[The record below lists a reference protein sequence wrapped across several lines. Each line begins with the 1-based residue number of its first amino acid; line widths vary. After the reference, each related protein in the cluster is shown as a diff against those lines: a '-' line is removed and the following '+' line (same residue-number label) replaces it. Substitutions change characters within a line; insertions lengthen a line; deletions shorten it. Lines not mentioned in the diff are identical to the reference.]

1 MATLID
7 AAEFTSNEVYQ
18 IQATDP
24 VEGAASGASFSGTGI
39 SNQPHQ
45 QLANRTAFLKQRQ
58 DVNISNIAAM
68 QAFQA
73 LFTGLMAQNGYL
85 KIPIADINKGLIQYI
100 IQWGLVNW
108 GTPQT
113 QGLYGPYSFPIA
125 FPNACEVFM
134 PVTLL
139 EQRAQLRCRRQR
151 NRDEQ
156 WLLPDDVAILG
167 LQQSP
172 WQHDRRRRARLLLG
186 SDRILRFASG
196 EALEHTLHCDSAG
209 TFDQQ

>member
-58 DVNISNIAAM
+58 DVNITNICVV

-73 LFTGLMAQNGYL
+73 LFTGLMGQNGYL
-85 KIPIADINKGLIQYI
+85 KIGVQDVNRGLMQYVV
-100 IQWGLVNW
+100 QWGLVNW
-108 GTPQT
+108 GTPQDE
-113 QGLYGPYSFPIA
+113 GLYGPYSFPIP
-125 FPNACEVFM
+125 FPNACEVVI
-134 PVTLL
+134 PVTLTP
-139 EQRAQLRCRRQR
+139 ETPGAKHAGDNVVMISASSPPTTAQFWVWNNL
-151 NRDEQ
+151 
-156 WLLPDDVAILG
+156 I
-167 LQQSP
+167 
-172 WQHDRRRRARLLLG
+172 
-186 SDRILRFASG
+186 
-196 EALEHTLHCDSAG
+196 AG
-209 TFDQQ
+209 TDASQGFIYLAIGF

>member
-58 DVNISNIAAM
+58 DVNISNIGVL

-73 LFTGLMAQNGYL
+73 LFTGLMGQNGYL
-85 KIPIADINKGLIQYI
+85 KIPVNDINRGLVQYV
-100 IQWGLVNW
+100 IQWGSVNF
-108 GTPQT
+108 GTPQV
-113 QGLYGPYSFPIA
+113 GRLFGPYSFPIA
-125 FPNACEVFM
+125 FPNACVNIM
-134 PVTLL
+134 LSTLAPPNTTPEKAL
-139 EQRAQLRCRRQR
+139 ISGSAGQASINPANPPTTTQFWVW
-151 NRDEQ
+151 NNNA
-156 WLLPDDVAILG
+156 PDDADTLEGFYWIAIG
-167 LQQSP
+167 
-172 WQHDRRRRARLLLG
+172 
-186 SDRILRFASG
+186 F
-196 EALEHTLHCDSAG
+196 
-209 TFDQQ
+209 

>member
-58 DVNISNIAAM
+58 DVNVANIGVL
-68 QAFQA
+68 QLFQG

-85 KIPIADINKGLIQYI
+85 KIPVADINKGLVQYI

-108 GTPQT
+108 GARQSE
-113 QGLYGPYSFPIA
+113 GLYGPYSFPIP
-125 FPNACEVFM
+125 FPNACEVFI
-134 PVTLL
+134 PVTLTP
-139 EQRAQLRCRRQR
+139 EA
-151 NRDEQ
+151 
-156 WLLPDDVAILG
+156 PGHGAAGDDVVMV
-167 LQQSP
+167 
-172 WQHDRRRRARLLLG
+172 
-186 SDRILRFASG
+186 
-196 EALEHTLHCDSAG
+196 SAG
-209 TFDQQ
+209 FLPSTSQFWVWNNSLGPDSTDAAQGFCWFAIGF

>member
-58 DVNISNIAAM
+58 DVNISNIGVL
-68 QAFQA
+68 QLFQG

-85 KIPIADINKGLIQYI
+85 KIPVADINKGLVQYI
-100 IQWGLVNW
+100 IQWGAMFP
-108 GTPQT
+108 GG
-113 QGLYGPYSFPIA
+113 GLDNDTSYTVTWPAA
-125 FPNACEVFM
+125 FPNACVWSSA
-134 PVTLL
+134 TLSNSQAL
-139 EQRAQLRCRRQR
+139 RNTGQLIV
-151 NRDEQ
+151 
-156 WLLPDDVAILG
+156 DVVSFTTI
-167 LQQSP
+167 S
-172 WQHDRRRRARLLLG
+172 
-186 SDRILRFASG
+186 
-196 EALEHTLHCDSAG
+196 G
-209 TFDQQ
+209 TFRSDLIGGAAPQLPNDGFYWMAIGF

>member
-58 DVNISNIAAM
+58 DVNISNIGVL

-73 LFTGLMAQNGYL
+73 LFTGLMGQNGYL
-85 KIPIADINKGLIQYI
+85 KIPVNDINRGLVQYV
-100 IQWGLVNW
+100 IQWGLENF
-108 GTPQT
+108 GTNQS

-125 FPNACEVFM
+125 FPNACV
-134 PVTLL
+134 
-139 EQRAQLRCRRQR
+139 
-151 NRDEQ
+151 N
-156 WLLPDDVAILG
+156 
-167 LQQSP
+167 
-172 WQHDRRRRARLLLG
+172 LLLTTLIPGTG
-186 SDRILRFASG
+186 SEGGG
-196 EALEHTLHCDSAG
+196 ENEYQVPTSQPLPSKTQFYVWNNYFSQAPNPDAARG
-209 TFDQQ
+209 FYWIAIGF

>member
-7 AAEFTSNEVYQ
+7 APEFTSNEVYQ

-58 DVNISNIAAM
+58 DVNFSNIGAL

-85 KIPIADINKGLIQYI
+85 KVGVNDINKGLIQYI
-100 IQWGLVNW
+100 IQWGSVNY
-108 GTPQT
+108 GTPQGE
-113 QGLYGPYSFPIA
+113 GLYGPYSFPIP
-125 FPNACEVFM
+125 FPNACEVFL
-134 PVTLL
+134 PVTLT
-139 EQRAQLRCRRQR
+139 
-151 NRDEQ
+151 
-156 WLLPDDVAILG
+156 P
-167 LQQSP
+167 
-172 WQHDRRRRARLLLG
+172 
-186 SDRILRFASG
+186 
-196 EALEHTLHCDSAG
+196 EAPGHGSAG
-209 TFDQQ
+209 DNVAMMSATNLPTQTQIWVWNDWITTNATDKSQGFIWIAIGF